1 MIKAEGETFNFDDVS
16 KINSNF
22 LETFEFD
29 SVDQYIKTET
39 NEFSAV
45 CPFSG
50 LPDLAKV
57 KIEYFPK
64 GGKCVELKSLK
75 YYFSSFRNV
84 GIYQEAA
91 TKRIYDDLKYKLK
104 TNRIRVTSKNSEDSD
119 KPPTALIGEENEV
132 FDKILSYK
140 RLGISEIVLD
150 FITPDKDEILET
162 MSTLSKK
169 VMPEL

>member
-1 MIKAEGETFNFDDVS
+1 MIKAGGETFNFEDVS

-57 KIEYFPK
+57 KIEYFPT

-75 YYFSSFRNV
+75 YYFTSFRNV
-84 GIYQEAA
+84 GIYQEGV
-91 TKRIYDDLKYKLK
+91 TKRIYNDLCLC
-104 TNRIRVTSKNSEDSD
+104 
-119 KPPTALIGEENEV
+119 
-132 FDKILSYK
+132 
-140 RLGISEIVLD
+140 
-150 FITPDKDEILET
+150 LET
-162 MSTLSKK
+162 NKLQITTIYNIRGGFKTTCI
-169 VMPEL
+169 EGNIN

>member
-1 MIKAEGETFNFDDVS
+1 MIKAGGETFNFEDVS

-75 YYFSSFRNV
+75 YYFTSFRNV
-84 GIYQEAA
+84 GIYQEGV
-91 TKRIYDDLKYKLK
+91 TKRIYNDLCLC
-104 TNRIRVTSKNSEDSD
+104 
-119 KPPTALIGEENEV
+119 
-132 FDKILSYK
+132 
-140 RLGISEIVLD
+140 
-150 FITPDKDEILET
+150 LET
-162 MSTLSKK
+162 NKLQITTIYNIRGGFKTTC
-169 VMPEL
+169 VEGNIN